1 MVFNSFEFL
10 LFFPI
15 VLFAF
20 YSTKPQFRWIL
31 LLAASYYF
39 YMSWNPAYIV
49 LIIISTL
56 IDYFIAIRIEKAEAK
71 EHKKWLLVTSMV
83 MNLGM
88 LFFFKY
94 FNFFNDQVAAIF
106 GIFDMTYEAPV
117 LNVLLP
123 IGISFYTFQTMSYTI
138 DVYRGYSKAE
148 KNLGYFALYVS
159 YFPQLVAGP
168 IERAKRLLPQIK
180 KDNKVDITDIQF
192 GLNKIA
198 YGFFKKVVVA
208 DNVSMYVNSVYAN
221 LESHTGPTIFFAN
234 LLFFIVLYCDFSGY
248 SDIAIG
254 TARLMGVR
262 LMENFNRPMLS
273 SSVTEFWQKWHISLS
288 SWLRD
293 YVYMEVKGD
302 KKSELQRAFALLF
315 TFTLVGFWHGAS
327 WTFVLFG
334 VAHGLFMV
342 LENFGR
348 AFRIRNPLLDRFP
361 VAKHWS
367 NVVLTM
373 LVIILISGPFFRA
386 QSLDDSWLM
395 FGKIFTFEG
404 GFDMNDMLGGILV
417 SDFLLCMFVVF
428 LFFLSYLLPRNLN
441 LKYNTLF
448 LVLTTM
454 IIILFG
460 TNEALQFVYF
470 QF

>member
-10 LFFPI
+10 LFFPL

-39 YMSWNPAYIV
+39 YMSWNPAYII

-56 IDYFIAIRIEKAEAK
+56 IDYFIAIEIEKK
-71 EHKKWLLVTSMV
+71 QSQKGKKMLLITSMI

-94 FNFFNDQVAAIF
+94 FDFFNDQVAAVF
-106 GIFDMTYEAPV
+106 GAFDMSYEAPV

-148 KNLGYFALYVS
+148 KHLGQFALYVA

-168 IERAKRLLPQIK
+168 IERAKRLLPQLK
-180 KDNKVDITDIQF
+180 RDNKIDITDVQF

-208 DNVSMYVNSVYAN
+208 DNLNMYVNSVYSN
-221 LESHTGPTIFFAN
+221 LESHTGFTIFFAN
-234 LLFFIVLYCDFSGY
+234 TLFFLVLYCDFSGY

-262 LMENFNRPMLS
+262 LMENFNRPILS

-293 YVYMEVKGD
+293 YVYMEIKGD
-302 KKSELQRAFALLF
+302 NKSEYQRAFALLF
-315 TFTLVGFWHGAS
+315 TFALVGFWHGAS

-334 VAHGLFMV
+334 VAHGVFMV
-342 LENFGR
+342 IENFGR
-348 AFRIRNPLLDRFP
+348 ALRLRNPLLDAFP
-361 VAKHWS
+361 IAKHWS
-367 NVVLTM
+367 NVVVTM

-386 QSLDDSWLM
+386 QNLDDSWLM
-395 FGKIFTFEG
+395 FGKIFTMDG
-404 GFDMNDMLGGILV
+404 GFNANDLLGGILI
-417 SDFLLCMFVVF
+417 SDFLLCIFVI
-428 LFFLSYLLPRNLN
+428 LLLFLSYLLPRNLN

-448 LVLTTM
+448 LVLTTV

>member
-20 YSTKPQFRWIL
+20 YSTKPQFRWVL

-39 YMSWNPAYIV
+39 YMSWNPAYII
-49 LIIISTL
+49 LIILSTL
-56 IDYFIAIRIEKAEAK
+56 IDYVLALKIEQSDSQK
-71 EHKKWLLVTSMV
+71 HKKYLLITSMV

-94 FNFFNDQVAAIF
+94 FNFFNDQVAAVF
-106 GIFDMTYEAPV
+106 GVFDMTYEAPV
-117 LNVLLP
+117 LDVLLP

-148 KNLGYFALYVS
+148 KNLGYFALYVA

-168 IERAKRLLPQIK
+168 IERAKRLLPQLK
-180 KDNKVDITDIQF
+180 KDNKIDITDVQF

-221 LESHTGPTIFFAN
+221 LEGYTGLTIFVAN

-254 TARLMGVR
+254 TARLMGMR
-262 LMENFNRPMLS
+262 LMENFNRPILS

-293 YVYMEVKGD
+293 YVYMEVKGEN
-302 KKSELQRAFALLF
+302 KSEYQRAFALLL

-334 VAHGLFMV
+334 VAHGLFMI
-342 LENFGR
+342 LENFGS
-348 AFRIRNPLLDRFP
+348 AFRIRNPLLDSFP
-361 VAKHWS
+361 AVKHWS
-367 NVVLTM
+367 NVVVTM

-386 QSLDDSWLM
+386 QNLDDSWLM
-395 FGKIFTFEG
+395 FGKIFTLEG
-404 GFDMNDMLGGILV
+404 GFNMKDLLGGILV
-417 SDFLLCMFVVF
+417 SDFLLCLFVIF

-448 LVLTTM
+448 LVLTTV

>member
-1 MVFNSFEFL
+1 
-10 LFFPI
+10 
-15 VLFAF
+15 
-20 YSTKPQFRWIL
+20 
-31 LLAASYYF
+31 
-39 YMSWNPAYIV
+39 
-49 LIIISTL
+49 
-56 IDYFIAIRIEKAEAK
+56 
-71 EHKKWLLVTSMV
+71 
-83 MNLGM
+83 
-88 LFFFKY
+88 
-94 FNFFNDQVAAIF
+94 
-106 GIFDMTYEAPV
+106 
-117 LNVLLP
+117 
-123 IGISFYTFQTMSYTI
+123 
-138 DVYRGYSKAE
+138 
-148 KNLGYFALYVS
+148 
-159 YFPQLVAGP
+159 
-168 IERAKRLLPQIK
+168 
-180 KDNKVDITDIQF
+180 
-192 GLNKIA
+192 
-198 YGFFKKVVVA
+198 
-208 DNVSMYVNSVYAN
+208 
-221 LESHTGPTIFFAN
+221 
-234 LLFFIVLYCDFSGY
+234 
-248 SDIAIG
+248 
-254 TARLMGVR
+254 
-262 LMENFNRPMLS
+262 MENFNRPMLS

>member
-10 LFFPI
+10 LFFPLI
-15 VLFAF
+15 LFAF

-39 YMSWNPAYIV
+39 YMSWNPAYII

-56 IDYFIAIRIEKAEAK
+56 IDYVLAIKIENAGSQK
-71 EHKKWLLVTSMV
+71 HKKMLLISSVV
-83 MNLGM
+83 LNLGT

-94 FNFFNDQVAAIF
+94 FNFFNDQVAAVF
-106 GIFDMTYEAPV
+106 GVFDMTYEAPV
-117 LNVLLP
+117 LNILLP

-148 KNLGYFALYVS
+148 RNLGYFALYVA

-180 KDNKVDITDIQF
+180 RDNKIDITDVQF

-221 LESHTGPTIFFAN
+221 LEGHTGPTIFFAN

-302 KKSELQRAFALLF
+302 KKSELQRAFALLI

-348 AFRIRNPLLDRFP
+348 AFRIRNPLLDAFP
-361 VAKHWS
+361 AAKHWS
-367 NVVLTM
+367 NVAVTM

-395 FGKIFTFEG
+395 FGKIFTLEG
-404 GFDMNDMLGGILV
+404 GFNMNDMLGGILV
-417 SDFLLCMFVVF
+417 SDFLLCMFVIF

-448 LVLTTM
+448 LVLTTV